1 MRCQWRP
8 AFSRPISGEMI
19 QFDNL
24 FIFGWRK
31 PPNRSRSKYTYMW
44 YTRISS
50 PYDIDDRRY
59 RSWNRQVVP
68 KTALQRFSLQHCSFT
83 ARDTQIARSEKNA
96 CHRLLKRR
104 QQAQNPIQDSVSVL
118 RQIFNCRLKPWCRSG
133 VWSCSPAASSG
144 GATQSSGIGANA
156 AARAMQDRLS
166 QKGLKSSQ
174 PGGASPPLATVVS
187 GCASNLTLF
196 GFLSKGHE
204 QVRQGDVYTSKKTTW
219 NVNKNHAFLHLQKK
233 GSLEPTNA

>member
-8 AFSRPISGEMI
+8 GSRPISGEMI

-31 PPNRSRSKYTYMW
+31 PPNRSRSKYTYLEPKWPLFWLEKALFWGGWPSKIGVIWVLGMW

-83 ARDTQIARSEKNA
+83 ARDTQIARSEKK
-96 CHRLLKRR
+96 CMPGRLLKRR

-133 VWSCSPAASSG
+133 FDPAA
-144 GATQSSGIGANA
+144 
-156 AARAMQDRLS
+156 
-166 QKGLKSSQ
+166 
-174 PGGASPPLATVVS
+174 
-187 GCASNLTLF
+187 
-196 GFLSKGHE
+196 
-204 QVRQGDVYTSKKTTW
+204 Y
-219 NVNKNHAFLHLQKK
+219 
-233 GSLEPTNA
+233 